1 MKNKP
6 NSELFCPHCHYTL
19 YNWKEQENVTIYKCG
34 NKKCPARIKNLN
46 KLTPAERMMQQL
58 IPTHFKLNYQYREYH
73 FTAQQVQHSRPAEA
87 KVDLSKIHNR
97 DNTLGL
103 VLTFFVSFAMNA
115 KKTALILRMVFNI
128 RITSQTVLNYAQAAA
143 CYCHHFNLKHKG
155 GIDEFCSGDETYIK
169 VLGKHHYVWF
179 FVSSQ
184 KRSIIAYHLSDN
196 RGTQPAIA
204 AMIEAIR
211 TAEPDQEIT
220 LITDGNPSYPAGL
233 HYINEQ
239 RENKIK
245 HIKVIGLENLD
256 EDSLEYRVYKQ
267 IIERLNRTYKSH
279 VRPSAGFNAFN
290 GAFSLTTLFVTHY
303 NFLRPHMALDYE
315 TPIHIPD
322 LDNIRTIQ
330 ARWIKILSMADQ
342 QGLQKSQRTN

>member
-1 MKNKP
+1 
-6 NSELFCPHCHYTL
+6 
-19 YNWKEQENVTIYKCG
+19 
-34 NKKCPARIKNLN
+34 
-46 KLTPAERMMQQL
+46 MMQKL

-73 FTAQQVQHSRPAEA
+73 FTPQQVQHSKPAEA

-128 RITSQTVLNYAQAAA
+128 PITSQTVLNYAQAAA
-143 CYCHHFNLKHKG
+143 CYCHRFNLNHKG
-155 GIDEFCSGDETYIK
+155 GIDELCSGDETYIK

-184 KRSIIAYHLSDN
+184 KRSIIAYHISDN

-211 TAEPDQEIT
+211 TAKPDQEIT

-239 RENKIK
+239 RGNKIK

-267 IIERLNRTYKSH
+267 IIERLNRTYKAH

-290 GAFSLTTLFVTHY
+290 GAVSLTTLFVTHY
-303 NFLRPHMALDYE
+303 NFLRPHMALNYK
-315 TPIHIPD
+315 TPIHVPE
-322 LDNIRTIQ
+322 LDQIHTIQ
-330 ARWIKILSMADQ
+330 ARWIKILSMAA
-342 QGLQKSQRTN
+342 